1 MTTEAVMTRKTGMPN
16 SAKGHLWDK
25 FNFND
30 DDHDN
35 NNDSGRDEDGDDGH
49 GRAPLNAAG

>member
-1 MTTEAVMTRKTGMPN
+1 MTRKTGMPN